1 MKLTEKRQTFKPFL
15 YEKAHEFWL
24 KQQQAHW
31 LPTEVQMNSDLQD
44 WAENLTDKE
53 KKVIGGV
60 LKGFIQTE
68 LVVNDYWTT
77 KVTNWFPH
85 PEIVMM
91 GTAFGSFETI
101 HGVGYAYLNDS
112 LGIKDYDAFLQ
123 EPAAKA
129 KIDRLI
135 DISGNNKEDIARSLA
150 IFSGFTEGVSLFSSF
165 AILFNFSRFN
175 KLKGVGQ
182 IISWSIRDEAL
193 HSEAGCWLFRE
204 FIKENPEVW
213 TDEVKR
219 DIYQAARDTVELE
232 DKFIDVVF
240 SEGSIEGLDPK
251 DLKQFI
257 RFRANTKLG
266 ELGLKMNWKN
276 IDQEAVKRMS
286 WFDLMTTGV
295 EHTDFFAQRVSS
307 YSKGHIDFSKI
318 FE

>member
-1 MKLTEKRQTFKPFL
+1 MNITLPRQTYKPFL
-15 YEKAHEFWL
+15 FEKAYEYWL

-44 WAENLTDKE
+44 WSENLSNEE

-77 KVTNWFPH
+77 KITKWFPH
-85 PEIVMM
+85 PEIIMM
-91 GTAFGSFETI
+91 ATAFGSFESIHTI
-101 HGVGYAYLNDS
+101 SYAYLNDS

-123 EPAAKA
+123 EPTAKA

-135 DISGNNKEDIARSLA
+135 EVEGNNKEEIARSLA

-182 IISWSIRDEAL
+182 IISWSVRDEGL

-204 FIKENPEVW
+204 FIKENPNVF
-213 TDEVKR
+213 TDEVKKS
-219 DIYQAARDTVELE
+219 IYEAARDTIELE
-232 DKFIDVVF
+232 DKFIDMVF
-240 SEGSIEGLDPK
+240 SEGSIEGIDPK
-251 DLKQFI
+251 DIKQFI
-257 RFRANTKLG
+257 RYRANTKLG

-276 IDQEAVKRMS
+276 IDQEAIKRMG
-286 WFDLMTTGV
+286 WFDLMTTGI

-318 FE
+318 F

>member
-1 MKLTEKRQTFKPFL
+1 MNITLPRQTYKPFL
-15 YEKAHEFWL
+15 YEKAYEYWL

-44 WAENLTDKE
+44 WSENLSNKE

-77 KVTNWFPH
+77 KITKWFPH
-85 PEIVMM
+85 PEIIMM
-91 GTAFGSFETI
+91 ATAFGSFESIHTI
-101 HGVGYAYLNDS
+101 SYAYLNDS

-123 EPAAKA
+123 EPTAKA

-135 DISGNNKEDIARSLA
+135 EVDGNNKEEIARSLA

-182 IISWSIRDEAL
+182 IISWSVRDEGL

-204 FIKENPEVW
+204 FIKENPQVF
-213 TDEVKR
+213 TDEVKKS
-219 DIYQAARDTVELE
+219 IYEAARDTIELE
-232 DKFIDVVF
+232 DKFIDMVF
-240 SEGSIEGLDPK
+240 SDGSIEGIDPK
-251 DLKQFI
+251 DIKQFI
-257 RFRANTKLG
+257 RYRANTKLG

-276 IDQEAVKRMS
+276 IDQEAIKRMG
-286 WFDLMTTGV
+286 WFDLMTTGI

-318 FE
+318 F